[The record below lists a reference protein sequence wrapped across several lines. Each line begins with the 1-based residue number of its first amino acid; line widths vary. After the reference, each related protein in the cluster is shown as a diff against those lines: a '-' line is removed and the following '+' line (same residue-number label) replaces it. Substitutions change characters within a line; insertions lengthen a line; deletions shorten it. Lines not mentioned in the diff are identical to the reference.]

1 MNSEEKFLKRWEKS
15 RKKGKL
21 SYIIRWGLLFYGG
34 TFFLIWT
41 FLAPFI
47 ENGYNFS
54 FIHKGTFILKLIVFG
69 VVSSLFGLLMG
80 YLNWGSF
87 ERRYKKGR

>member
-1 MNSEEKFLKRWEKS
+1 MNSEDKFLKRWEKE

-34 TFFLIWT
+34 SFFLIWT

-47 ENGYNFS
+47 DSGFTFNF
-54 FIHKGTFILKLIVFG
+54 IYKETFILKLIVFG
-69 VVSSLFGLLMG
+69 IVSLLFGLFMS
-80 YLNWGSF
+80 YINWSSF
-87 ERRYKKGR
+87 ERRYKRGR